1 MLRLALA
8 ALLALSACRLSLD
21 GDDDGGNPDG
31 GGRACMVVTTNQAC
45 VSADM
50 MQDVPLAW
58 IEQNVFTPSC
68 SFAGCHSSSND
79 DGKLDLRGGMS
90 HDHLVGIA
98 SRVDPSRKLVVPND
112 VAASYL
118 MLMVRDVPPAMA
130 SPPAAPPP
138 GDIGYMPQ
146 DTGAALCCQKLDA
159 LERWINDGAQ
169 NN

>member
-1 MLRLALA
+1 MLRIVALLA
-8 ALLALSACRLSLD
+8 ALAGCRISLESDDPDNGATTRVCTISTTSSACASAATMTHPALS
-21 GDDDGGNPDG
+21 
-31 GGRACMVVTTNQAC
+31 
-45 VSADM
+45 
-50 MQDVPLAW
+50 W
-58 IEQNVFTPSC
+58 IEQNVFAPSC
-68 SFAGCHSSSND
+68 SFAGCHSSSSD
-79 DGKLDLRGGMS
+79 DGKLVLRSGMS

-98 SRVDPSRKLVVPND
+98 SLVDASRKLVVPND

-130 SPPAAPPP
+130 RPPAAPPP

-146 DTGAALCCQKLDA
+146 DSGATLCCQKLEA

>member
-1 MLRLALA
+1 MLRFAALVAALA
-8 ALLALSACRLSLD
+8 GCRISLESEDPDNGGTTRVCRISTTSTACASAATMTHPALS
-21 GDDDGGNPDG
+21 
-31 GGRACMVVTTNQAC
+31 
-45 VSADM
+45 
-50 MQDVPLAW
+50 W